1 MSETGKPQK
10 TIHLALQGGGAHGA
24 FTWGVLDALLM
35 DGRLDFAGIS
45 GTSAGAINA
54 VALAHGWALAAAEQ
68 QDPAEGARAA
78 LARVWTR
85 IMELG
90 AASQGTASLTRLML
104 GALPGALGKFSPYQV
119 NPLDYN
125 PLRQLIEEQIDFE
138 RLGRLKTP
146 RVFIAAT
153 DVETGRAEIFSGRRL
168 SAQAVMASAC
178 LPQLFQAPEI
188 DGRLYWDGGYAAN
201 PALGP
206 LVEMGESR
214 DILLVQINP
223 LKRPGKPTSA
233 AEIADRVGDL
243 TFNASLIA
251 QMRSIA
257 LINELIERGL
267 AHQGLQPIHMHRI
280 DGGAALAELPTSSK
294 VSPQPA
300 TVEKL
305 FALGQERARHWLSR
319 RFAAVGERSSI
330 KLQRDYGDP
339 LKLDFASADAVEGE
353 ADTEAQPAWA
363 RFLWPAEERARS
375 AAAAEA
381 AAGQAVQAARA
392 VQQRAGMNGGN
403 GGSDGGTPAASEDT
417 AIVVLP
423 PA

>member
-54 VALAHGWALAAAEQ
+54 VALAHGWAQAVAEQ

-90 AASQGTASLTRLML
+90 AASQGTAQLTRLMR
-104 GALPGALGKFSPYQV
+104 GALPGALSKFSPYQV

-125 PLRQLIEEQIDFE
+125 PLRKLIEEQIDFE

-223 LKRPGKPTSA
+223 LRRPGKPTSA

-257 LINELIERGL
+257 LINELIERGV
-267 AHQGLQPIHMHRI
+267 AREGLKPIRMHRI
-280 DGGAALAELPTSSK
+280 DGGTALAELPVSTK

-300 TVEKL
+300 TLEKL
-305 FALGQERARHWLSR
+305 FALGQESAQRWLKRH
-319 RFAAVGERSSI
+319 FAAVGEKSSI

-339 LKLDFASADAVEGE
+339 FKLDFVPAEPAEGDADGA
-353 ADTEAQPAWA
+353 APPAWS

-375 AAAAEA
+375 AAAAEV

-392 VQQRAGMNGGN
+392 VQLQDADAATSDGQDG
-403 GGSDGGTPAASEDT
+403 GGSAPPPDPAMEL
-417 AIVVLP
+417 LP